1 MRAKVTALSF
11 SHGPLFPAAPP
22 APQPQPQPQPDPLCE
37 TDSDE
42 EILEQIL
49 EPPLQHFRSK
59 KLFSIPEEEEEEEE
73 DGEEDGE
80 AAQEEKG
87 PGAGSASRDPG
98 PPAPLPPG
106 LGCDGA
112 RPRGPGLCASSCS
125 PCRVGDRPE
134 DPLGLVGGGS
144 WRKGSGSPE
153 KPPGRRRS
161 PDHREHCSRLLSN
174 GGGGSQA
181 PGRATGLEQTSDAWS
196 KCLHKT

>member
-1 MRAKVTALSF
+1 M
-11 SHGPLFPAAPP
+11 
-22 APQPQPQPQPDPLCE
+22 
-37 TDSDE
+37 
-42 EILEQIL
+42 EQIL

-73 DGEEDGE
+73 AEEEEEEEEEAEAGE
-80 AAQEEKG
+80 AVKEEKG

-112 RPRGPGLCASSCS
+112 RPRGPGLCASSPQ
-125 PCRVGDRPE
+125 PCRAGDRPE
-134 DPLGLVGGGS
+134 DPLGLVGGSS

-161 PDHREHCSRLLSN
+161 PDPREHCSRLLSN

-181 PGRATGLEQTSDAWS
+181 PGRAPGPARERGGPAAAEGPREIGRA
-196 KCLHKT
+196 HV